1 MIGRNGILSDNPSS
15 NNKIILIDDQTDFST
30 VNELIKEKSH
40 FKIISFD
47 YKTHK
52 KLIKEKII
60 HESSDNFLNENDID
74 QLQKQVYEFSKWC
87 YQESIIDEIHFD
99 KLNIGNLFHEQI
111 IEFLTGFLKKSYE
124 VFKICQSNPDST
136 FFASEQIYSLVQ
148 NLNLKVIQ
156 LKQKNKMYNFAHDKV
171 RINIKFGNKFVT
183 FFISRSSYKKFKNI
197 SEKLIHTFF
206 GPKIKQNFDENVL
219 VVEFPTNRYE
229 ELFSKSKNF
238 PFSLF
243 FYGRRRPAFWNLK
256 TFDIIKKSKIKVITP
271 HIKSSSYVAELS
283 RKISNEISSNIE
295 LLWSK
300 NKFFEEYF
308 VQNNISL
315 WKYMKPYFIELIQ
328 KRISE
333 ISYEIALA
341 KILFQEF
348 KIKTVLVLQE
358 VGVTEQIII
367 HYAKQK
373 GIPVSL
379 LQIGLHYDTSEAIE
393 ANVSQSVYP
402 IKADNFLTW
411 GDINVN
417 DAIENGHISP
427 SNIIKVGAP
436 RYDNTNVLESKEE
449 NYILLATSGPGHMH
463 IRGRIIN
470 NIKNYNETISKICQ
484 IVSESQEQLII
495 KSHPSADELDVS
507 DIAKK
512 IDPNIKIVTTGDV
525 LSLIRKCK
533 VLIMVGL
540 STTIIESQL
549 LQKPVIFI
557 PSIDYALG
565 VPQILK
571 HESCV
576 ISSTNSLKE
585 ILSKLNTDEKFKK
598 SVIDNGNQFLK
609 KYLSNLNSASQT
621 LLNSIVKH

>member
-15 NNKIILIDDQTDFST
+15 NNKIILIDDQTDFT
-30 VNELIKEKSH
+30 IIQELIKEKS
-40 FKIISFD
+40 FSKIISFD

-52 KLIKEKII
+52 KLIVEKIV
-60 HESSDNFLNENDID
+60 HEHSDSFLNENDIN

-87 YQESIIDEIHFD
+87 HQESIKNEIHFD

-124 VFKICQSNPDST
+124 VYKICKNNPNST
-136 FFASEQIYSLVQ
+136 FYASGQNYSLIQ
-148 NLNLKVIQ
+148 DLELEVIQ
-156 LKQKNKMYNFAHDKV
+156 VKQKNQTYNFAHDRI
-171 RINIKFGNKFVT
+171 RINMKIGSKFVT
-183 FFISRSSYKKFKNI
+183 FFISRSVYKKFKNI
-197 SEKLIHTFF
+197 SEKIIHTFF
-206 GPKIKQNFDENVL
+206 GPKIKQNYDENIL
-219 VVEFPTNRYE
+219 VVEFPTNRYK
-229 ELFSKSKNF
+229 ELFFQSINF

-243 FYGRRRPAFWNLK
+243 FYGRRRPAFWNLD
-256 TFDIIKKSKIKVITP
+256 TFSIIKKSKTKVITP
-271 HIKSSSYVAELS
+271 HIKSSSYITKIS
-283 RKISNEISSNIE
+283 RKISDEISSNIE

-308 VQNNISL
+308 VQNNVSL

-341 KILFQEF
+341 KTLFQEF

-358 VGVTEQIII
+358 VGVTEQIIT

-373 GIPVSL
+373 GTPVSL
-379 LQIGLHYDTSEAIE
+379 LQIGLHYDTPEAIE

-411 GDINVN
+411 GDINVM
-417 DAIENGHISP
+417 DAIENGHMSP
-427 SNIIKVGAP
+427 SNVIKVGAP
-436 RYDNTNVLESKEE
+436 RYDNTNTLQSKEE
-449 NYILLATSGPGHMH
+449 NYVLLATSGPGHMH
-463 IRGRIIN
+463 IRGRMIS
-470 NIKNYNETISKICQ
+470 NIEKYNETISKICQ
-484 IVSESQEQLII
+484 IVSENREQLVI

-512 IDPNIKIVTTGDV
+512 IDPNIKIVTTGDI
-525 LSLIRKCK
+525 LPLIRKCK

-540 STTIIESQL
+540 STTIIEAQL

-565 VPQILK
+565 TPEILK
-571 HESCV
+571 NESCI
-576 ISSTNSLKE
+576 ISSTNTLKE
-585 ILSKLNTDEKFKK
+585 ILSTLN
-598 SVIDNGNQFLK
+598 IDD
-609 KYLSNLNSASQT
+609 
-621 LLNSIVKH
+621 